1 MERQRIDSVVSNKF
15 NVSDLNK
22 RFFPYFSRAYNMVRV
37 IVGKY
42 SIEIRHLK
50 AGSVRLT
57 KITSS

>member
-42 SIEIRHLK
+42 SIEIRDLK